1 MKVLVIQ
8 PKVGMGDMV
17 IYLPYIHAIS
27 KKYQSSVSILVK
39 ENSRAKE
46 LLKDDTHINEVLL
59 LDRLN
64 DRSGY
69 HGGISG
75 FFNLAAEIVPATS
88 GRLVPSATTVTPIT
102 IDEMPNSSASCIALS
117 TTNEL
122 PYTVAI
128 RDSNAFGHTL
138 TITSSKYSSSSIAS
152 SFTNL

>member
-1 MKVLVIQ
+1 MLNKLD
-8 PKVGMGDMV
+8 PK
-17 IYLPYIHAIS
+17 IFP
-27 KKYQSSVSILVK
+27 KTK
-39 ENSRAKE
+39 
-46 LLKDDTHINEVLL
+46 
-59 LDRLN
+59 
-64 DRSGY
+64 
-69 HGGISG
+69 SG

-138 TITSSKYSSSSIAS
+138 AITSSKYSSSSIAS